1 MTTIN
6 GTTANDVITG
16 TTENDVINGGA
27 GNDRINGGAG
37 ITMSAAN
44 YANEDLPTEFY
55 SVVGKFMLTWGTL
68 ERVIDVLL
76 WWSQKFQKRARQIL
90 GDVN

>member
-1 MTTIN
+1 
-6 GTTANDVITG
+6 
-16 TTENDVINGGA
+16 
-27 GNDRINGGAG
+27 
-37 ITMSAAN
+37 MSAAN